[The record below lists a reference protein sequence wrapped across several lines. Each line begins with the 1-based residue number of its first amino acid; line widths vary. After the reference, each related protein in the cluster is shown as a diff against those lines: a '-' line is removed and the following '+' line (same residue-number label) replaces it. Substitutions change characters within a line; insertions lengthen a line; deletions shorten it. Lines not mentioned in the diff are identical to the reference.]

1 MSDHVLSLLKTLQ
14 IAPAL
19 IQCKYQSPHFG
30 LYGLLL
36 FSTLP
41 SKLRAL
47 ALVGSKAS
55 PPQGVGFCCSF
66 CHSIYIAHSRLF
78 LQIATL
84 GFPGG
89 IVVKNLPANAGDARD
104 LGSDPSVGKSRWSRK
119 WQPTSV
125 FLPGKFH
132 GQMKLHG
139 LQSMGVAKSQTQLS
153 RHACTL
159 CGSTVNNNTLHSLPS
174 LACVVFSTA
183 LKAI

>member
-14 IAPAL
+14 IGPAL
-19 IQCKYQSPHFG
+19 IQYKYQGSHFG

-55 PPQGVGFCCSF
+55 PSQGVGFCCFF

-89 IVVKNLPANAGDARD
+89 IMVKNLPASAGDARD
-104 LGSDPSVGKSRWSRK
+104 LGSDPSVGKSPWSRK

-132 GQMKLHG
+132 GQMKFHG
-139 LQSMGVAKSQTQLS
+139 LQSMGAARSQTRLS

-159 CGSTVNNNTLHSLPS
+159 GGSTVNNNTL
-174 LACVVFSTA
+174 A
-183 LKAI
+183 LSPP